1 MRRAT
6 DMLDIKAQL
15 LIAAILVSATGAWSA
30 ETAGQAAPVAAPA
43 ATEIAIPK
51 ADSGKKPEV
60 RKQTADQTGAP
71 VAPPAA
77 VDLAVSKTDVSKIDV
92 SKTDAG
98 RKSDVRKP
106 HAASSWRC
114 GWGVFS
120 WFQSCSSGSGRVGL
134 VLGTAY

>member
-60 RKQTADQTGAP
+60 RKQAADQTGAP

-77 VDLAVSKTDVSKIDV
+77 VDLAVSKTDV

-134 VLGTAY
+134 VLRTAY